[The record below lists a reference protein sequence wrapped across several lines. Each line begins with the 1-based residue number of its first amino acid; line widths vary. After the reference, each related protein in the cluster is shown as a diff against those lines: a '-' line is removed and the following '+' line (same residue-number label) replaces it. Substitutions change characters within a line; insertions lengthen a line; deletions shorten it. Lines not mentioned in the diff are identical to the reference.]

1 MKKIIPLLAVFLVFG
16 FKHAFYLGV
25 CDFKYNNKEKVLEGS
40 IKLFISDLEND
51 LTKLEGKKVDLIH
64 PKDSLSLAKTL
75 KAYLKKRLSVQI
87 NDQKLDYE
95 YLGFEKEEEVCW
107 IYLEAKKCP
116 LPKRVL
122 ITNTLLY
129 DFLSQQINIVN
140 FELGE
145 VKRSLKVLNPEKV
158 VKFEF

>member
-40 IKLFISDLEND
+40 IKLFISDLENA

-75 KAYLKKRLSVQI
+75 RAYLKKRLSVQI